1 MCRPPPPPP
10 PPFFPPDSGCLQI
23 TVVTSSA
30 ASVFRK
36 LCQEVGSLA
45 RWMEGDS
52 SGWAARRVRR
62 LSGRLTSSCSWHDR
76 GWLSVSLT
84 APPVMSVTP
93 GDTGSHVFWA
103 GSQQFE
109 ALFIFYLEEEK
120 EVKDILFHP
129 GFYFF
134 PSPYSAAD
142 LRAAH
147 CHPDE
152 ASGRFSLQLVK
163 LLWAEDELWQ
173 EATTSKKDVFFNI

>member
-134 PSPYSAAD
+134 PFPIQRRRPQSSSLSPRRSFWQVFSAA
-142 LRAAH
+142 R
-147 CHPDE
+147 E
-152 ASGRFSLQLVK
+152 AFMGRRWALTGSNNLQKRCL
-163 LLWAEDELWQ
+163 
-173 EATTSKKDVFFNI
+173 F